1 MNKIKFLIAFGALA
15 LMGAGCVTI
24 QGSGG
29 AADGGVYKSAN
40 KGEEWVQKAAVL
52 TIPGR
57 TASIASVNTINIS
70 ADPQDPRALYL
81 GTAESGLW
89 VSYDGAESWF
99 AAGGLARGQVPAVAV
114 DPKTKCTIYAA
125 FENKVMKSTDCSR
138 EFKGVYFDSRQ
149 GVTVTAVALDSF
161 DPKIVY
167 AGLSTGDLLKSAD
180 SGATWSPS
188 FRFESPV
195 RKILI
200 DHLDTRIVY
209 AATAER
215 GIWKTTNAGK
225 DWADV
230 NAGLEKFAGSK
241 TFRDMATDR
250 SATGTLV
257 LASQY
262 GLLKTRDGGNSWE
275 ALQLLTPPGSATI
288 YSLAV
293 NPKDG
298 NEMYYG
304 TGSTFYKTANGGI
317 NWSTRKLPSSRAAT
331 VLHIDPSNPSIIYM
345 GVRRFE
351 Q

>member
-1 MNKIKFLIAFGALA
+1 
-15 LMGAGCVTI
+15 MGAGCVTI
-24 QGSGG
+24 QGGGG
-29 AADGGVYKSAN
+29 AGTDGGVYKSGN
-40 KGEEWVQKAAVL
+40 YGEEWIQKVAVL

-57 TASIASVNTINIS
+57 AASMAGVNAITIAT
-70 ADPQDPRALYL
+70 DPQDPRALYL

-99 AAGGLARGQVPAVAV
+99 AAGSLARGKVPAVAV

-125 FENKVMKSTDCSR
+125 FENKVMKSVDCSR
-138 EFKGVYFDSRQ
+138 EFKSVYFDSRA
-149 GVTVTAVALDSF
+149 GVTATAVAVDNF
-161 DPKIVY
+161 DPRIVY
-167 AGLSTGDLLKSAD
+167 AGLSTGDLLKSTDA
-180 SGATWSPS
+180 GASWSPS

-200 DHLDTRIVY
+200 DHRDTRIVY

-215 GIWKTTNAGK
+215 GIWKTTNSGK
-225 DWADV
+225 DWANV
-230 NAGLEKFAGSK
+230 NEGLDKFSGAK
-241 TFRDMATDR
+241 TFRDMVIDR
-250 SATGTLV
+250 SATDTLV

-262 GLLKTRDGGNSWE
+262 GLLKTRDGGKSWE
-275 ALQLLTPPGSATI
+275 ALRLLTPPGSATI

-298 NEMYYG
+298 NEIYYS
-304 TGSTFYKTANGGI
+304 TASTFYKTTNGGL
-317 NWSTRKLPSSRAAT
+317 NWATRKLPSSRAGTA
-331 VLHIDPSNPSIIYM
+331 LHIDPLNPSVVYL